1 MPEIPAPADRA
12 TIEEVWRTRWG
23 LPICTPTGNWMPEDV
38 QGLVLIRAEFPIGL
52 VTWRVTGDEA
62 EVVTLN
68 VLEGARSGHGTRLLQ
83 SAEQAVRRLGA
94 TRVFL
99 YTSNDNLRAV
109 GFYQK
114 RGFRLVRVHPDAV
127 EGFRKV
133 KPSIPASGEDGIPLL
148 DSWELSKCLAVAQ
161 ASRGAV

>member
-1 MPEIPAPADRA
+1 MVDDLTTADRA

-23 LPICTPTGNWMPEDV
+23 LPICTPTGNWMPADV
-38 QGLVLIRAEFPIGL
+38 SGLVLRRADGKVLGL
-52 VTWRVTGDEA
+52 VTFRLDGAAA
-62 EVVTLN
+62 EIVTLN
-68 VLEGARSGHGTRLLQ
+68 VLEDARAGHGTRLLQ

-114 RGFRLVRVHPDAV
+114 RGFRLVRVHLDAV
-127 EGFRKV
+127 TASRRV
-133 KPSIPASGEDGIPLL
+133 KPSIPVLGEDGIPLN
-148 DSWELSKCLAVAQ
+148 DSWELCKEL
-161 ASRGAV
+161 GPT